1 MFAFGCKLLNSNS
14 TTTEQV
20 VYSVKLNKDSIGL
33 YFQWTDGLYSDWFL
47 FHSCAAHFMYFMTQN
62 LWIRMKVRNK
72 YKLPINK
79 LNH

>member
-33 YFQWTDGLYSDWFL
+33 YFQ
-47 FHSCAAHFMYFMTQN
+47 
-62 LWIRMKVRNK
+62 
-72 YKLPINK
+72 
-79 LNH
+79 